1 MFKIGV
7 KKRAQL
13 LIITGSR
20 KRPRDWVAEGA
31 LGGEGVMGV
40 RGQDIERIILRH
52 TEIMKD
58 CDRNCIALRI
68 SVNWE

>member
-1 MFKIGV
+1 MLKIGV
-7 KKRAQL
+7 KKGVQL
-13 LIITGSR
+13 LVITGSR

-31 LGGEGVMGV
+31 LGGEGVMEL

-52 TEIMKD
+52 TEVMKD
-58 CDRNCIALRI
+58 CDRNCTALRI